1 MSSIE
6 VRPFRRGDRDQLTAL
21 VNTHAAA
28 VVPGLG
34 ISVSSMLS
42 ELERQPGEFLIDPW
56 VSERLTLVAEQRD
69 RIGAAAHLLR
79 YAADERVNPAY
90 ANSGVIRWLLFWP
103 EAPAGNPYWSD
114 ATEAAEKL
122 IAACLRQLDDWGV
135 TSQSAEGE
143 LPTEHLLLIAGQFDK
158 DRIYGAAEQNGAQR
172 SAYDGETVML
182 IQPFTREKGEMQ
194 DLRWLLI
201 VENRIGI
208 FGTPFLVQ
216 QALHRYQTHADVDRL
231 LKERLSQLP
240 HDVSS
245 WNVLVSTTDR
255 KSLNMHE
262 GSRWAGLVEEA
273 EVLIVGARFGPKVR
287 VDFLLHANSIHGAGF
302 FQQKVSSFAQVFAG
316 VLPNGSEERRLA
328 KVSLE
333 PDRVRG
339 SIELSKRQFQ
349 MWCEQGSLDQGL
361 QAARPMSPGE

>member
-1 MSSIE
+1 MGAH
-6 VRPFRRGDRDQLTAL
+6 RKLLYTLAL
-21 VNTHAAA
+21 LLIST
-28 VVPGLG
+28 
-34 ISVSSMLS
+34 ISVSASPLNCKLLS
-42 ELERQPGEFLIDPW
+42 LVPPGSGIVAGFENYSDPHRHGQLLLSTHSDRVDLADW
-56 VSERLTLVAEQRD
+56 LAIAGVDSKRSFDEGVEVAS
-69 RIGAAAHLLR
+69 A
-79 YAADERVNPAY
+79 
-90 ANSGVIRWLLFWP
+90 
-103 EAPAGNPYWSD
+103 
-114 ATEAAEKL
+114 
-122 IAACLRQLDDWGV
+122 
-135 TSQSAEGE
+135 SAEGE

-240 HDVSS
+240 HDVRS
-245 WNVLVSTTDR
+245 WNVLISTTDR